1 MGWRTVLVE
10 NASKVSYKN
19 KYIVI
24 NNDEQNKI
32 FIDEIDVIIF
42 ANTQVNIT
50 GVALCELSKNKV
62 KIIFC
67 DEKYNPYAE
76 LVNLYGSHNCSKKV
90 ELQTKWQVENKVT
103 LFTSII
109 DAKIANQATMLRKLG
124 FEESAMQL
132 DGYRS
137 ELEYND
143 ATNREGHSAK
153 VYFNTLFGKSF
164 SRNLQSD
171 INAALDY
178 GYSILLSYCNREVV
192 KNGCLTQLGLKHCN
206 EFNYFNLSCDLME
219 PFRPLVDE
227 CVYQNRDE
235 KFDTEY
241 KRKLIDLL
249 NKRVVFDKLVYLGNA
264 MSTMVKSCIDA
275 MNCQDMGKLKLFY
288 LV

>member
-32 FIDEIDVIIF
+32 FVDEIDVIIF

-50 GVALCELSKNKV
+50 GVALCELAKNKV

-90 ELQTKWQVENKVT
+90 ELQTKWQVENKTT

-227 CVYQNRDE
+227 CVYQNRDK
-235 KFDTEY
+235 KFDKEY

-249 NKRVVFDKLVYLGNA
+249 NKRVVFDKLVYLGSA

-275 MNCQDMGKLKLFY
+275 MNCQDMGKLKIFY

>member
-24 NNDEQNKI
+24 NNDEQNKV
-32 FIDEIDVIIF
+32 FLDEIDVIIF

-76 LVNLYGSHNCSKKV
+76 MVNLYGSHNCSKKV
-90 ELQTKWQVENKVT
+90 DLQTKWSKESKAT
-103 LFTSII
+103 LFTNII
-109 DAKIANQATMLRKLG
+109 DAKIANQATMLRRLG
-124 FEESAMQL
+124 FEETAKML
-132 DGYRS
+132 DEYRS
-137 ELEYND
+137 ELELND
-143 ATNREGHSAK
+143 TTNREGHSAK
-153 VYFNTLFGKSF
+153 VYFNTLFGASF

-219 PFRPLVDE
+219 PFRPIVDE
-227 CVYQNRDE
+227 CVYKNKDK
-235 KFDTEY
+235 KFDKEY
-241 KRKLIDLL
+241 KRKLVDLL
-249 NKRVVFDKLVYLGNA
+249 NKTVIYDKSVYLGSA
-264 MSTMVKSCIDA
+264 MSTMIKSCIDA
-275 MNCQDMGKLKLFY
+275 MNCQDMDKLKLFY
-288 LV
+288 MV